1 MFWIFHF
8 WFDLKCAHSK
18 DLRAYAAENQKTFRN
33 TESWKLILS
42 ETIGLFTYDV
52 SQQGQGGFLSQ
63 FYFFCVF
70 GQSQIVFFLPMWEG
84 GQISL
89 FLGDV
94 YVNDPYLCFQRHQEL
109 NNLENADQE
118 FTDQDLKKD

>member
-1 MFWIFHF
+1 MQQKIRKLLETRNHGTIFTR
-8 WFDLKCAHSK
+8 L
-18 DLRAYAAENQKTFRN
+18 
-33 TESWKLILS
+33 KLILS

-52 SQQGQGGFLSQ
+52 SQQGEGGFLSQ